1 MVNDIASDL
10 IALKINSA
18 SNVTKNLDIE
28 EQGNVPHITL
38 DINLFLMRKRLYK
51 VNRKG
56 NLKEKVRVTLLWS
69 SFIFSSR
76 LKAYTQLQKELYY
89 GMC

>member
-1 MVNDIASDL
+1 MVKDFASDL
-10 IALKINSA
+10 IALQINSA
-18 SNVTKNLDIE
+18 STVTKTLDLE

-38 DINLFLMRKRLYK
+38 DINLFLMRKRLYT
-51 VNRKG
+51 VNCKG

-69 SFIFSSR
+69 SFIFSSI
-76 LKAYTQLQKELYY
+76 LKVYTQLQKERYY